1 MECLALGARH
11 KFERDGFL
19 WSPSDEGDVGRSRE
33 GAAAL
38 VLDSYELGGA
48 ALPAG
53 TPVVAMHDYG
63 PSIAS
68 AALVVSPAGL
78 GERDGYLCG
87 FRYVS
92 LRPLFWGL
100 PGRLQNDE
108 VETVLVTAGAGSAA
122 KGGVAL
128 ATAARTAL
136 PDARVRLVVPSGVKG
151 PDTVETI
158 EGPASLLDAL
168 LEADLVVTA
177 GGQTMLEAL
186 AAGAPC
192 VAVCLVENQ
201 RRQTERLASE
211 GAIHLAEREGV
222 GAEVAALAG
231 DAERRRDLV
240 RKGRELV
247 DGFGA
252 LRIAFHVDR
261 LGAG

>member
-1 MECLALGARH
+1 
-11 KFERDGFL
+11 
-19 WSPSDEGDVGRSRE
+19 
-33 GAAAL
+33 
-38 VLDSYELGGA
+38 VLDSYELDDTV
-48 ALPAG
+48 LPAG
-53 TPVVAMHDYG
+53 VPVVAMHDHG
-63 PSIAS
+63 PPIAS
-68 AALVVSPAGL
+68 ASLVVSPAGL

-100 PGRLQNDE
+100 PGRVPNDE
-108 VETVLVTAGAGSAA
+108 VETVLVTAGGGRAA

-136 PDARVRLVVPSGVKG
+136 PDARVRLVVPSGARG
-151 PDTVETI
+151 PDTVETV
-158 EGPASLLDAL
+158 EAPASLLDAL
-168 LEADLVVTA
+168 LESDLVVTA
-177 GGQTMLEAL
+177 GGQTLFEAL

-192 VAVCLVENQ
+192 VGVSLVENQ

-211 GAIHLAEREGV
+211 GAILLAEPEGV
-222 GAEVAALAG
+222 GPAVAALAA
-231 DAERRRDLV
+231 DAEHRGDLA